1 MTTAIDIQRARRSWF
16 GACKKA
22 GLDDD
27 MRRAVQ
33 MRVCGKDSA
42 SGMTIANF
50 NACILDVAKKDEKAT
65 KPDSRRKS
73 ETPHARKARAL
84 WISAYHLGMVDDP
97 REKALAAFVKRQG
110 KVDDLRFLPPA
121 QGTVVID
128 ALMDMTRRAGVDWK
142 AFKDPRRCVLSAQW
156 SLLSRAGAAPAP
168 DVANHLY
175 AVTGVP
181 AFFQATERHLDALIK
196 DLGERVRA
204 LKGKAS

>member
-1 MTTAIDIQRARRSWF
+1 MKTALDIQRARRSWF

-33 MRVCGKDSA
+33 MRVCGKTSA
-42 SGMTIANF
+42 AEMTIAEF
-50 NACILDVAKKDEKAT
+50 NACVLSMGGEKTTKDT
-65 KPDSRRKS
+65 RRKS

-156 SLLSRAGAAPAP
+156 ALLSRAGAAPAP
-168 DVANHLY
+168 DLASHLY
-175 AVTGVP
+175 AVAGVP

-196 DLGERVRA
+196 DLGKRVRA